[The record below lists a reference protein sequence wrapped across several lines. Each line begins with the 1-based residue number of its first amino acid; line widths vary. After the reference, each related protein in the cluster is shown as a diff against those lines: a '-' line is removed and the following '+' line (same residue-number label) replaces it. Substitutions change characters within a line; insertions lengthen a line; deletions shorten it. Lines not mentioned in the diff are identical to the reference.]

1 MTDSDSLRA
10 SDADRD
16 QVADKLREALAEG
29 RITPEEHAERIDA
42 VYQAKTYAELAP
54 VLSDLPGQSGPAPS
68 VSLRKEENAPAPV
81 SESANIVAV
90 FSGAERRGRWLVE
103 PKTTLTMVFGGVELD
118 LRQAVLSQ
126 REVEISVTCVF
137 GGLDITVPPGVRVTW
152 NGFTMFGGQQL
163 PGDDPDDLNA
173 PHVKL
178 TGVILFGGIDV
189 KRREQGDLTKAQRR
203 AERREHHRGLHDH
216 HLEIREQH
224 QAFHAEMRRARADRR
239 EHLRELR
246 DARRASR
253 RRC

>member
-1 MTDSDSLRA
+1 MMAPVTDSDSLRA

-16 QVADKLREALAEG
+16 RVADKLREALAEG

-42 VYQAKTYAELAP
+42 VYKAKTYAELTP
-54 VLSDLPGQSGPAPS
+54 VLSDLPDQPPSPS
-68 VSLRKEENAPAPV
+68 VDLRKETPPA
-81 SESANIVAV
+81 SESANIVAI
-90 FSGAERRGRWLVE
+90 FSGADRRGRWLVE

-178 TGVILFGGIDV
+178 TGLILFGGIDV
-189 KRREQGDLTKAQRR
+189 KRREQGDLTKSQRR
-203 AERREHHRGLHDH
+203 HEHHRRIHDH

-224 QAFHAEMRRARADRR
+224 EALRAEMRQARDARR
-239 EHLRELR
+239 ERLRELR
-246 DARRASR
+246 EARRESR
-253 RRC
+253 RRH